1 MGTDDIDNLDEL
13 NSLPA
18 DISEFD
24 VQTLSIEKD
33 LVLRNTGN
41 VTHIS
46 ANDLV
51 EHVEIRPDL
60 IELSCFEIFELNLA
74 RKLKVVPV
82 KFENDIVT
90 IAMANPSDLSAM
102 DDLRYKLGQYDVIF
116 VAAEENMINA
126 AISRWSRTV
135 AQSAESEVIKEF
147 RNEAQE
153 SNKVEEL
160 DEDSGKM
167 SKLILKMLEQAVSLN
182 ASDVH
187 IEPNENEVMVRFRV
201 DGVLQPH
208 TKYPLGVAN
217 GIVNFFKVQGDM
229 EVADRRRPQDGRFGK
244 IISGREVDFR
254 IVTIP
259 TAHGPEGIVI
269 RLFDQ
274 SRARLSIDEVGFHQH
289 IVDPF
294 VKVLESPHGMILVT
308 GPTGSGKTTTL
319 YASLGLIATP
329 DRKVLTIEDPVE
341 IRFQGITQVQVN
353 EEAQLTFS
361 TALKSFLRAD
371 PDIMLVGEIRDTET
385 ANLAAQAALTGH
397 LVLSTLHTNE
407 AAGAATRL
415 VNLGLE
421 PFIITSALK
430 GVLAQR
436 LMRKL
441 CRSCTEPFEPTE
453 ADLKSVKW
461 VEEIMVPD
469 MLWRANKNGCP
480 NCDHT
485 GYRGRLVVGE
495 LILISDSV
503 AESIIEMKSSL
514 EIEKIAIIEG
524 MKTLHY
530 DAVLWASEGA
540 TSLEEIKR
548 AGV

>member
-1 MGTDDIDNLDEL
+1 MSDIEDIDSLDEIL
-13 NSLPA
+13 YEE
-18 DISEFD
+18 DQREI
-24 VQTLSIEKD
+24 
-33 LVLRNTGN
+33 VLRKSKE
-41 VTHIS
+41 V
-46 ANDLV
+46 AFV
-51 EHVEIRPDL
+51 ESSEVIEHLELRPDL
-60 IELSCFEIFELNLA
+60 IARECFEIIDLNFA
-74 RKLKVVPV
+74 RRLKIVPV
-82 KFENDIVT
+82 ILDDMNVT
-90 IAMANPSDLSAM
+90 IAMANPNDLVAM
-102 DDLRYKLGQYDVIF
+102 DDIRFKLPSYDITF
-116 VAAEENMINA
+116 ASADQTAIDAAL
-126 AISRWSRTV
+126 SRWSRTV
-135 AQSAESEVIKEF
+135 AQSAEAEVVKEF
-147 RNEAQE
+147 KIDNVAENEV
-153 SNKVEEL
+153 VEEL
-160 DEDSGKM
+160 SEESGRM

-187 IEPNENEVMVRFRV
+187 IEPHEKDVIIRFRV

-208 TKYPLGVAN
+208 TKYPIHVAN
-217 GIVNFFKVQGDM
+217 GIVNFFKVKGDM
-229 EVADRRRPQDGRFGK
+229 EVADRRRPQDGRFGMK
-244 IISGREVDFR
+244 ISGREVDFR

-274 SRARLSIDEVGFHQH
+274 SRARLSIEELGFHRH
-289 IVDPF
+289 IIEPLI
-294 VKVLESPHGMILVT
+294 KVLNNPHGMILVT

-319 YASLGLIATP
+319 YGSLGLIATP
-329 DRKVLTIEDPVE
+329 DKKVLTVEDPVE

-353 EEAQLTFS
+353 EEAQLTFA

-371 PDIMLVGEIRDTET
+371 PDIMLVGEIRDQET

-436 LMRKL
+436 LIRNL
-441 CRSCTEPFEPTE
+441 CRNCAEPYEPTE
-453 ADLKSVKW
+453 EHLKDYNW
-461 VEEIMVPD
+461 VEGIEVPE
-469 MLWRANKNGCP
+469 MLWRANPNGCP

-495 LILISDSV
+495 LILVTDKVAQSILEMNSSSD
-503 AESIIEMKSSL
+503 
-514 EIEKIAIIEG
+514 IEKIAVSEE

-530 DAVLWASEGA
+530 DAVLWAAEGK

>member
-1 MGTDDIDNLDEL
+1 MSLDEIDGIDNLD
-13 NSLPA
+13 N
-18 DISEFD
+18 
-24 VQTLSIEKD
+24 LSNTDDLSNEKD
-33 LVLRNTGN
+33 LVVRNTGN

-46 ANDLV
+46 SNDLV

-60 IELSCFEIFELNLA
+60 IAISCFEIIELSLA

-102 DDLRYKLGQYDVIF
+102 DDLRYKLGNYDVIF
-116 VAAEENMINA
+116 VASEENMINA

-147 RNEAQE
+147 KTEATD
-153 SNKVEEL
+153 SNKVEEM

-274 SRARLSIDEVGFHQH
+274 SRARLNIDEVGFHQH

-294 VKVLESPHGMILVT
+294 IKVLESPHGMILVT

-371 PDIMLVGEIRDTET
+371 PDIMLVGEIRDSET

-441 CRSCTEPFEPTE
+441 CRSCAEPFEASE
-453 ADLKSVKW
+453 EEIKSVKW
-461 VEEIMVPD
+461 PEDIEMPD

-480 NCDHT
+480 TCDHS
-485 GYRGRLVVGE
+485 GYKGRLVVGE
-495 LILISDSV
+495 LILISDAV
-503 AESIIEMKSSL
+503 AQSIIEMNSSID
-514 EIEKIAIIEG
+514 IEKIAITEG

-530 DAVLWASEGA
+530 DAIKWVAEGA
-540 TSLEEIKR
+540 TSLEEVKR

>member
-1 MGTDDIDNLDEL
+1 MSNLDDLDNLDSLENISASSESTEL
-13 NSLPA
+13 V
-18 DISEFD
+18 I
-24 VQTLSIEKD
+24 
-33 LVLRNTGN
+33 RNTGD
-41 VTHIS
+41 VTQINS
-46 ANDLV
+46 TDLI
-51 EHVEIRPDL
+51 EHVEIRADL
-60 IELSCFEIFELNLA
+60 IPRHCFEVLELNFA
-74 RKLKVVPV
+74 RKAKIVPV
-82 KFENDIVT
+82 KFEDNIVT
-90 IAMANPSDLSAM
+90 VAMSNPHDLLAM
-102 DDLRYKLGQYDVIF
+102 DDIRFKLSRFDVVF
-116 VAAEENMINA
+116 VAAELKSIEA
-126 AISRWSRTV
+126 ALARWSRTV

-147 RNEAQE
+147 KIENIDT
-153 SNKVEEL
+153 SNRVTEL
-160 DEDSGKM
+160 DEESGKM

-208 TKYPLGVAN
+208 TKYPLGLAN
-217 GIVNFFKVQGDM
+217 GIVNFFKVLGDM

-244 IISGREVDFR
+244 LISGREVDFR

-274 SRARLSIDEVGFHQH
+274 SRARLNIDQLGFHQS

-294 VKVLESPHGMILVT
+294 IKVLESPHGMILVT

-319 YASLGLIATP
+319 YASLGLIATN
-329 DRKVLTIEDPVE
+329 DRKVLTVEDPVE

-353 EEAQLTFS
+353 EEAQLNFA

-371 PDIMLVGEIRDTET
+371 PDIMLVGEIRDNET

-415 VNLGLE
+415 INLGLE

-441 CRSCTEPFEPTE
+441 CKNCAEPYEPNK
-453 ADLKSVKW
+453 DLLIEYNWSDNL
-461 VEEIMVPD
+461 EIPT
-469 MLWRANKNGCP
+469 MLWRASREGCP
-480 NCDHT
+480 NCDHS
-485 GYRGRLVVGE
+485 GYKGRLVVGE
-495 LILISDSV
+495 LIVISDKIAS
-503 AESIIEMKSSL
+503 SIIGVNSSS
-514 EIEKIAIIEG
+514 EIEKIAISEG
-524 MKTLHY
+524 TRTLHM
-530 DAVLWASEGA
+530 DALQWVVEGE
-540 TSLEEIKR
+540 TSLEEVKR